1 MKRKEKYEGR
11 PTALRT
17 EKTKNKAK

>member
-11 PTALRT
+11 PTASRR
-17 EKTKNKAK
+17 EKIKNKTK